1 MAKALVLAGG
11 LPQIELIRQLKARGI
26 TTVLADGSAIAIGR
40 PYADIFYQLNIMDPE
55 AVRDLALREQVD
67 FLITVCADQV
77 LLVVAQVSEELGLPC
92 YIDYETAKNVSDK
105 KYMKEIFW
113 RHNIP
118 TSRYVELS
126 A

>member
-11 LPQIELIRQLKARGI
+11 LPQIEVIRQLKARGI

-67 FLITVCADQV
+67 FQRRFQRLHR
-77 LLVVAQVSEELGLPC
+77 VVA
-92 YIDYETAKNVSDK
+92 AKHTRDRQRQRAGFFRNHNDK
-105 KYMKEIFW
+105 CI
-113 RHNIP
+113 
-118 TSRYVELS
+118 
-126 A
+126 